1 MKDYTWTFKRFR
13 FPGQTIGVVWHG
25 ERIKTIT
32 EEPMNPLREL
42 DREMEASDLDW
53 FDDDFNHITGGKDEV
68 FTIMERP
75 TRANDKRQA
84 NQPKTGYILPV

>member
-32 EEPMNPLREL
+32 EEPMNPLQEL
-42 DREMEASDLDW
+42 EHSLEASDLDW
-53 FDDDFNHITGGKDEV
+53 FDDEFKPPNPWYEEEELMDGES
-68 FTIMERP
+68 
-75 TRANDKRQA
+75 
-84 NQPKTGYILPV
+84 